1 MAAGKLRILLV
12 GNYPPDRQ
20 ESMQRFT
27 DVFVR
32 HLPDHGFTVDCV
44 RPQVHWNRRE
54 GTSGKGKWLGYA
66 DKFMRF
72 PGELRKQI
80 AATKPDVV
88 HVCDHSNAMYLRHV
102 PAGRRLVT
110 CHDLL
115 AVRSALGEIPQN
127 PTRFTGRM
135 LQSWI
140 RRSLSDADRIVADS
154 HATSGDVGR
163 LTAVGASRLSVVH
176 VGLNYPYRRRST
188 DEIAAVRKRLGI
200 PATFLLHVGG
210 NQWYKN
216 RPGVLRIVSKALA
229 TESSPPALVMA
240 GKAPT
245 PDLTALAAE
254 LNLPVVWVTDCDNDT
269 LECLYSGAEL
279 LLFPSLL
286 EGFGWPIAEAMA
298 CGTAVL
304 TSRRASMTEVG
315 GELAYYVDPDD
326 EAGAATVL
334 ANALSDPDRGRRAAA
349 GVEWVRQFS
358 TERMLEQ
365 YAAIYRSMAE
375 AAAKNP

>member
-1 MAAGKLRILLV
+1 MSAGKLRILLV
-12 GNYPPDRQ
+12 GNYAPDRQ

-27 DVFVR
+27 DVFAR
-32 HLPDHGFTVDCV
+32 HLPDHGFTVDCI
-44 RPQVHWNRRE
+44 RPQVHWNRQE

-66 DKFMRF
+66 DKFLRF
-72 PGELRKQI
+72 PKELRRHI
-80 AATKPDVV
+80 AATGPDVV
-88 HVCDHSNAMYLRHV
+88 HVCDHSNAMYLRHA
-102 PAGRRLVT
+102 PKGRRLAT

-127 PTRFTGRM
+127 PTRFTGRL

-154 HATSGDVGR
+154 HATRSDVER
-163 LTAVGASRLSVVH
+163 LTPVGASRLSVVH
-176 VGLNYPYRRRST
+176 VGLNYPYRRRSSG
-188 DEIAAVRKRLGI
+188 EIAEVTKHLGI
-200 PATFLLHVGG
+200 PARFLLHVGG

-229 TESSPPALVMA
+229 KNPSPPTLVMA

-245 PDLTALAAE
+245 PELTALAAE
-254 LNLPVVWVTDCDNDT
+254 LKLPVVWVTDCDNT
-269 LECLYSGAEL
+269 ALECLYSGAEL

-334 ANALSDPDRGRRAAA
+334 SNALIDPDRSRRASA
-349 GVEWVRQFS
+349 GVGWVRQFS
-358 TERMLEQ
+358 TDRMLEQ

-375 AAAKNP
+375 SAAKKS

>member
-1 MAAGKLRILLV
+1 MSASRLRILLV

-27 DVFVR
+27 DVFTR
-32 HLPDHGFTVDCV
+32 HLNGHGFDVGSLH
-44 RPQVHWNRRE
+44 PEVHWNRRE
-54 GTSGKGKWLGYA
+54 GTTGKGKWLGYV
-66 DKFMRF
+66 DKFIRF
-72 PGELRKQI
+72 PKLLRRHI
-80 AATKPDVV
+80 ADLKPDII
-88 HVCDHSNAMYLRHV
+88 HVCDHSNAMYLRQA
-102 PAGRRLVT
+102 PIGRRLLT

-127 PTRFTGRM
+127 PTRFTGRL

-140 RRSLSDADRIVADS
+140 RRSLGAADRIVADS
-154 HATSGDVGR
+154 HATSADVAR
-163 LTAVGASRLSVVH
+163 LISVGPNRLSVVH
-176 VGLNYPYRRRST
+176 VGLNYPYRRRSSG
-188 DEIAAVRKRLGI
+188 EIADVRTRLGI
-200 PATFLLHVGG
+200 PERFLLHVGG

-216 RPGVLRIVSKALA
+216 RPGVLRMVAGARSPGSA
-229 TESSPPALVMA
+229 PPALVMA

-245 PDLTALAAE
+245 RE
-254 LNLPVVWVTDCDNDT
+254 LESLSVELGLPVIWVTDCDNAT
-269 LECLYSGAEL
+269 LECLYSGTQL

-315 GELAYYVDPDD
+315 GDLAYYVDPDD
-326 EAGAATVL
+326 EAGASSLL
-334 ANALSDPDRGRRAAA
+334 AKALVDSDRSRRAAE
-349 GVEWVRQFS
+349 GVAWVRQFS

-365 YAAIYRSMAE
+365 YAAIYRSMAQS
-375 AAAKNP
+375 AGYKT